1 MNHTHHDILAFF
13 RERLQ
18 VTVSDPHEDLISS
31 GKLDSLGLV
40 ELLFFLEERFQVRV
54 DVGQLDL
61 AQLRSVSSIADLVGR
76 GGA

>member
-1 MNHTHHDILAFF
+1 MNTPQDAIQAFF

-18 VTVSDPHEDLISS
+18 VIVSDPQEDLISS

-54 DVGQLDL
+54 DVGTLDL
-61 AQLRSVSSIADLVGR
+61 AELRSVSSIADLVAKTG
-76 GGA
+76 

>member
-1 MNHTHHDILAFF
+1 MNAPQDAIQVFF

-18 VTVSDPHEDLISS
+18 VIVSDPQEDLISS

-54 DVGQLDL
+54 DVGTLDL
-61 AQLRSVSSIADLVGR
+61 AELRSVSSIADLV
-76 GGA
+76 AKTD

>member
-1 MNHTHHDILAFF
+1 MNAPQDAIQAFF

-18 VTVSDPHEDLISS
+18 VIVSDPLEDLISS

-54 DVGQLDL
+54 DVGTLDL
-61 AQLRSVSSIADLVGR
+61 AELRSVSSIADLV
-76 GGA
+76 AKTD